1 MAITNNQNTMLKTKN
16 TILLAA
22 VSALISSQAFAGTPA
37 TPAAP
42 AAKSRVSGTLS
53 LTVDTHFISYGAD
66 VWGAGSSWKDP
77 LFHPQLEL
85 SVQMSEQFKL
95 IFGTWWD
102 VNDNTTSSIGS
113 SVQEVDLWA
122 GFAYTS
128 GPLTYTLLYQEWMYA
143 SDSERIVDF
152 KVAYDTFLKPTLT
165 LHGRVDGNGTQDEG
179 IVGVISGAYDFT
191 AGPVNFSIPGAIAFA
206 TDNFHGG
213 DAGFAYA
220 SLGLQSSI
228 ALKGAFEGTTLSAG
242 VTYYHTEDSVIPGNP
257 DSDFV
262 TGNVGVS
269 FSF

>member
-1 MAITNNQNTMLKTKN
+1 MHKTKS
-16 TILLAA
+16 TILLA
-22 VSALISSQAFAGTPA
+22 VTGALIGSQAFAGTPTA
-37 TPAAP
+37 PAAAP
-42 AAKSRVSGTLS
+42 AKSRVSGTLS
-53 LTVDTHFISYGAD
+53 LTVNTHFISYGAD
-66 VWGAGSSWKDP
+66 IWAAGSKVTDA
-77 LFHPQLEL
+77 LFNPQLEL
-85 SVQMSEQFKL
+85 SVQMTEQFKL

-143 SDSERIVDF
+143 NDSERIIDF
-152 KVAYDTFLKPTLT
+152 KVGYDTFLKPTLT

-179 IVGVISGAYDFT
+179 IVGVISGSYDFA

-206 TDNFHGG
+206 TDNYHGG
-213 DAGFAYA
+213 DAGFTYA
-220 SLGLQSSI
+220 SLGLQGSI
-228 ALKGAFEGTTLSAG
+228 ALKGAMEGTTLSAG

>member
-1 MAITNNQNTMLKTKN
+1 MQIKN
-16 TILLAA
+16 TTIALAA
-22 VSALISSQAFAGTPA
+22 AAVLASAQAFAGP
-37 TPAAP
+37 AP
-42 AAKSRVSGTLS
+42 APAPAPEKSRVSGTLS

-66 VWGAGSSWKDP
+66 VWGAGSSFSDP
-77 LFHPQLEL
+77 LFHPQLEI
-85 SVQMSEQFKL
+85 SVQMTEQFKL

-102 VNDNTTSSIGS
+102 VNDNAVSSIGG

-143 SDSERIVDF
+143 NDSERIVDF

-165 LHGRVDGNGTQDEG
+165 IHGRVDGIDAQEEG
-179 IVGVISGAYDFT
+179 VVAVLSGAYDFA
-191 AGPVNFSIPGAIAFA
+191 AGPVNFSIPGAVAFA

-213 DAGFAYA
+213 DAGLAYA
-220 SLGLQSSI
+220 SLGLQGSI
-228 ALKGAFEGTTLSAG
+228 ALKGALEGTTVSAG

>member
-1 MAITNNQNTMLKTKN
+1 MQILKH

-22 VSALISSQAFAGTPA
+22 ALVLANADAFAGTK
-37 TPAAP
+37 TEAAP
-42 AAKSRVSGTLS
+42 MAAPAKSRVSGTLS

-66 VWGAGSSWKDP
+66 VWAGGNSLNNA

-85 SVQMSEQFKL
+85 SVQMTEQFKL

-102 VNDNTTSSIGS
+102 VNDKAVSSIGGK
-113 SVQEVDLWA
+113 VQEVDLWA

-143 SDSERIVDF
+143 SASERIVDF

-165 LHGRVDGNGTQDEG
+165 IHGRVDGNGGQEEG
-179 IVGVISGAYDFT
+179 AVGVLSGAYDFA
-191 AGPVNFSIPGAIAFA
+191 AGPVNLSIPVAVAVM
-206 TDNFHGG
+206 TDGFQGG
-213 DAGFAYA
+213 DAGFGYA
-220 SLGLQSSI
+220 SIGLQGSL
-228 ALKGAFEGTTLSAG
+228 ALKGAMEGTTLSAG
-242 VTYYHTEDSVIPGNP
+242 VTYYHTEDSVIPGNV

-262 TGNVGVS
+262 TGNIGVS